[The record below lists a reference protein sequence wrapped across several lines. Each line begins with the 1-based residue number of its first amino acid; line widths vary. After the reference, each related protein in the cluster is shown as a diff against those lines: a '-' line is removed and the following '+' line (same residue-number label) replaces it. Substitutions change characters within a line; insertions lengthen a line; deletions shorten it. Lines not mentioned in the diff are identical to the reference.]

1 MKKKF
6 RMPSADSVNS
16 CAVSDNRAP
25 SLSLSAA
32 TSIVVASMVGTGVFT
47 SLGFQLPG
55 IPSGFPILVLWAA
68 GGILSLCGAFCYAE
82 LGAMLPRSGGE
93 YHLLAR
99 AYHPLLGFLAG
110 WVSMTAGFAAPI
122 AAAALLFG
130 SYMHGIWPVLDER
143 ALGVGLV
150 LGIMLVQL
158 CHLQLIERFQLGFTV
173 LKIGLV
179 LAFIAGACF
188 FASKDWSLLAPK
200 MGDGG
205 LFVSESYAVS
215 LVYVMYAYAG
225 WNAAAYVAGEI
236 RDPHRN
242 LPRALVGGT
251 LMVMVLYILLNA
263 VFLVT
268 TPWDAMKNQEQVGL
282 IAGRAIFGQKGGD
295 AAGALIAFGLIAHV
309 SAMLFSGTRVLRVI
323 GQDAHALRA
332 FDRPNRL
339 GAPWLA
345 VVLITVFVLVL
356 MLTGSF
362 KQLVLYIQ
370 ALLLLSSFL
379 CVLAVPWLRWRM
391 PSAERPFKVPWY
403 PLPVILYSLVTL
415 WMLVALAIDQPV
427 ETAWGAT
434 TLVVG
439 VLLYYVTRNR
449 SRSQSP

>member
-1 MKKKF
+1 
-6 RMPSADSVNS
+6 
-16 CAVSDNRAP
+16 
-25 SLSLSAA
+25 
-32 TSIVVASMVGTGVFT
+32 
-47 SLGFQLPG
+47 
-55 IPSGFPILVLWAA
+55 LWAA

-150 LGIMLVQL
+150 LGVMLVQL